1 MKALFLFL
9 PFLFA
14 GCAANP
20 GLDHRIVCGLD
31 GKALFV
37 VTYGP
42 VALNQPVPDADAI
55 CGTVTKTPNLVVT
68 PPVVAPS
75 GVK

>member
-1 MKALFLFL
+1 MKLFLF
-9 PFLFA
+9 FLLFLS
-14 GCAANP
+14 GCAVNS

-55 CGTVTKTPNLVVT
+55 CGTLTKTPAVVVT
-68 PPVVAPS
+68 PPVVAAS